1 MKLGF
6 LDSNDAKVQFTK
18 LGEMG
23 KGGIVNRN
31 EPEGPNRAITH
42 DKGWFQ
48 IVGWFNFLHKFS
60 GYDYGVVVAFM
71 DSFDGY
77 QVKLSNPMFE
87 IS

>member
-48 IVGWFNFLHKFS
+48 IVGWFNL
-60 GYDYGVVVAFM
+60 
-71 DSFDGY
+71 
-77 QVKLSNPMFE
+77 L
-87 IS
+87 